1 MSPPKNCILRLTG
14 RYYRTIPMD
23 QAGYQDEP
31 LELPAD
37 RTALVVMHCWNVGC
51 EDGPPVDVNYWVGMG
66 FPQTTAEAGRIMR
79 DVIRPAVDAARSA
92 GVAVAHVEASFIAQ
106 RHEQAMQDLDPPDKG
121 GATQRPLPPV
131 VPGWRQ
137 KMSDRFHGPEYMRN
151 SPLANVDRAKI
162 LEPTAGEIYVWQTG
176 QFDRALRR
184 AGIENLIYT
193 GFCAD
198 MCILRAPGGIEPMA
212 PLGYRTFL
220 MRDAVLGCEL
230 PDSFAQRIATR
241 WAIGYFETHY
251 GDTLLQGDLVKAC
264 GELSD
269 PGGGV

>member
-1 MSPPKNCILRLTG
+1 MNPPQDRILRLPG
-14 RYYRTIPMD
+14 RYYRTIPME

-31 LELPAD
+31 LELLAD

-51 EDGPPVDVNYWVGMG
+51 EDGPPLDMNYWIGVG
-66 FPQTTAEAGRIMR
+66 FPQTTVEAARIMG
-79 DVIRPAVDAARSA
+79 DVIRPAVDATRAA

-106 RHEQAMQDLDPPDKG
+106 RHEQAMQDLDPPAKA
-121 GATQRPLPPV
+121 GAAERSLPPV

-137 KMSDRFHGPEYMRN
+137 KMSDRFHGPDYMRL
-151 SPLANVDRAKI
+151 SPLANVDRARI
-162 LEPTAGEIYVWQTG
+162 LEPLPGEIYVWQTD

-184 AGIENLIYT
+184 RGIENLIYT

-198 MCILRAPGGIEPMA
+198 MCVLRAPGGIEPMA

-220 MRDAVLGCEL
+220 MRDAVLGCEM
-230 PDSFAQRIATR
+230 PDSFAQRVATR
-241 WAIGYFETHY
+241 WAIGYFESHY
-251 GDTLLQGDLVKAC
+251 GDTLLRADFLKAC
-264 GELSD
+264 GKLQS